1 MANKSELYDR
11 AGELGIANRDGLTKA
26 QLADAILEKE
36 AKGNPIEEPMPE
48 QTGAAKTKD
57 VEQLAEDT
65 ISEDKRVVNAAER
78 ELEDRNAKAAVDKA
92 AESRKRKLP
101 QQYLITK
108 GCNIFSNGCITRL
121 AEGSIVSAMTHNL
134 KTIKDTGGEMKECKG
149 TKLMHDQFGRLIT
162 VPIL

>member
-26 QLADAILEKE
+26 QLADAILEAE

-48 QTGAAKTKD
+48 QTSAARGKD
-57 VEQLAEDT
+57 VESLAEDT
-65 ISEDKRVVNAAER
+65 ADDDARVVNAAER
-78 ELEDRNAKAAVDKA
+78 ELEERSKKAAVEKA

-121 AEGSIVSAMTHNL
+121 AEGSIVSALTHNL
-134 KTIKDTGGEMKECKG
+134 KTIKETGGEMKECKG
-149 TKLMHDQFGRLIT
+149 TKLVHDQFGRLQT